1 MNEQELFIVVFII
14 VIIISKS
21 NYFHNIALTFSYISN
36 LPLDDMFK
44 SFTCLELYHCMTV
57 LLKQKQQKICL

>member
-14 VIIISKS
+14 VIIISES
-21 NYFHNIALTFSYISN
+21 NYFLNIHFFHNIALTFSYISN

-44 SFTCLELYHCMTV
+44 SFTCLE
-57 LLKQKQQKICL
+57 